1 MMKTTVE
8 KAEDN
13 KLRLEIEAT
22 ADEVRP
28 HRQHALERLAKEAN
42 IPGFRKGKVPGA
54 IVESRLGAEA
64 VQEEVLRDAL
74 PAFYAQAVT
83 EENVTP
89 VGHPDI
95 EVTSFDDSGLTFNAT
110 IEVMPEIELP
120 AYKGLEVERPGT
132 EVSDEEVEEQ
142 LEALRERFG
151 TLEPI
156 GRKAVD
162 GDYVTIDLSG
172 YRHDEKIDEASAQD
186 LVYEVGSGSIV
197 PELDPEL
204 EGTRP
209 GDILKL
215 NATLPETLDPPH
227 GGQEISFTVVV
238 KEVQAKKLPE
248 LDDEFAKTASEFD
261 TLEELRAEIR
271 NQVQATKDLEA
282 EVETRNRLMETLIE
296 RTDLTP
302 PEAMVA
308 EEAQVRISRLLRDLE
323 GAGVTLEQYLEA
335 NQATQEQLVEAYR
348 EAAGKSV
355 AADLILDAIAEKE
368 GLQVEA
374 EELERDIER
383 LAQGLEQEVDEV
395 RRELQESGRVALLAG
410 DILRRKALK
419 LVTDE
424 AKTHETAS

>member
-1 MMKTTVE
+1 MKTTVE

-54 IVESRLGAEA
+54 LVERRLGPEA

-74 PAFYAQAVT
+74 PALYAQAVT
-83 EENVTP
+83 EEKVTP

-95 EVTSFDDSGLTFNAT
+95 EVTSFDDSGLRFNAT
-110 IEVMPEIELP
+110 IEVMPEVELP
-120 AYKGLEVERPGT
+120 AYKGLEVEKPDT
-132 EVSDEEVEEQ
+132 KVADEEVDEQ
-142 LEALRERFG
+142 LEGLRERFG

-156 GRKAVD
+156 GRKATS
-162 GDYVTIDLSG
+162 GDYLTIDLSG

-197 PELDPEL
+197 PELDTEL

-209 GDILKL
+209 GDILKV
-215 NATLPETLDPPH
+215 NAMLPENLGPPH
-227 GGQEISFTVVV
+227 GGQEISFSVVV

-271 NQVQATKDLEA
+271 KQLEATKELEA

-302 PEAMVA
+302 PEAMVN
-308 EEAQVRISRLLRDLE
+308 EEAQVRLSRLLRDLE
-323 GAGVTLEQYLEA
+323 GAGVTLEQYLES
-335 NQATQEQLVEAYR
+335 NQVNQEQLVDAYR

-355 AADLILDAIAEKE
+355 TADLILDAIAEKE
-368 GLQVEA
+368 GLKVEE

-383 LAQGLEQEVDEV
+383 LAQGLEQDADEV
-395 RRELQESGRVALLAG
+395 REELRETGRVVLLAG

-419 LVTDE
+419 FVADE
-424 AKTHETAS
+424 AKTHETAT